1 MWFLFAVGGSFQTC
15 LLPRGQKQ
23 MWNHS
28 RTSYNTFAKFQ
39 NSQIPKLFL
48 ITIVMNNLVSTVE
61 MLFTFQLKKPITT
74 LNQNWSE
81 DNDVSYLTNFITQQK
96 RVFFFFLV

>member
-1 MWFLFAVGGSFQTC
+1 
-15 LLPRGQKQ
+15 
-23 MWNHS
+23 
-28 RTSYNTFAKFQ
+28 
-39 NSQIPKLFL
+39 
-48 ITIVMNNLVSTVE
+48 MNNLVSTVE

-96 RVFFFFLV
+96 RVFFFLV